1 MARSMTGFGRGQAVM
16 SDRKCSIE
24 IKSINSKYCDIQIRL
39 PKILNGLENRIRESV
54 TNRLIRG
61 KIDVFVNFEDNREDS
76 KTVIV
81 DLPLVKAYQ
90 HAFEEISAMIGSD
103 ENVYASQIAKMND
116 VLSVQ
121 SVQLEEEEAWKLVSA
136 ALEDA
141 LSAICAMK
149 EREGAALILDVSG
162 KCDTMED
169 FRQQV
174 LLRAPFVASE
184 YRTRLQTRI
193 TELAGDLAKDL
204 IDEQRLAMEV
214 SIFADKCAIDE
225 EIVRLSSHI
234 GQLRSTLA
242 EDQAV
247 GKKLDFILQEMNR
260 EINTIGSKANDITI
274 TRCVVEMKTELEKI
288 REQIQN
294 IE

>member
-1 MARSMTGFGRGQAVM
+1 MTGFGRGQAVM
-16 SDRKCSIE
+16 ADRKCSIE

-54 TNRLIRG
+54 TNMLNRG
-61 KIDVFVNFEDNREDS
+61 KIDVFVNFEDNRVDS

-90 HAFEEISAMIGSD
+90 HALEEISAMIGSN
-103 ENVYASQIAKMND
+103 ENLYASQIAKMND
-116 VLSVQ
+116 ALSVQ
-121 SVQLEEEEAWKLVSA
+121 SVQLEEEEAWRLVSA
-136 ALEDA
+136 ALYDA
-141 LSAICAMK
+141 LASICTMK
-149 EREGAALILDVSG
+149 EKEGAALILDVSG
-162 KCDTMED
+162 KCDAMEA
-169 FRQQV
+169 FLQQV
-174 LLRAPFVASE
+174 LIRAPYVASE

-193 TELAGDLAKDL
+193 TELAGDLAKEL

-214 SIFADKCAIDE
+214 AIFADKCAIDE

-274 TRCVVEMKTELEKI
+274 TKCVVEMKTELEKI

>member
-1 MARSMTGFGRGQAVM
+1 
-16 SDRKCSIE
+16 
-24 IKSINSKYCDIQIRL
+24 
-39 PKILNGLENRIRESV
+39 
-54 TNRLIRG
+54 
-61 KIDVFVNFEDNREDS
+61 
-76 KTVIV
+76 
-81 DLPLVKAYQ
+81 
-90 HAFEEISAMIGSD
+90 
-103 ENVYASQIAKMND
+103 MND

-121 SVQLEEEEAWKLVSA
+121 SVQLEEEEAWKLVRSSGGCNRRHLRDEGEGRGRPDPRCIGQMPTRWRISGSRSCSA
-136 ALEDA
+136 HRSSPPSIAQG
-141 LSAICAMK
+141 S
-149 EREGAALILDVSG
+149 
-162 KCDTMED
+162 
-169 FRQQV
+169 RQ
-174 LLRAPFVASE
+174 
-184 YRTRLQTRI
+184 RI

-214 SIFADKCAIDE
+214 AIFADKCAIDE

-274 TRCVVEMKTELEKI
+274 TKCVVEMKTELEKI

>member
-1 MARSMTGFGRGQAVM
+1 M
-16 SDRKCSIE
+16 
-24 IKSINSKYCDIQIRL
+24 
-39 PKILNGLENRIRESV
+39 LN
-54 TNRLIRG
+54 RG
-61 KIDVFVNFEDNREDS
+61 KIDVFVNFEDNRVDS

-90 HAFEEISAMIGSD
+90 HALEEISAMIGSN
-103 ENVYASQIAKMND
+103 ENLYASQIAKMND

-121 SVQLEEEEAWKLVSA
+121 SVQLEEEEAWRLVSA
-136 ALEDA
+136 ALYDA
-141 LSAICAMK
+141 LASICTMK
-149 EREGAALILDVSG
+149 EKEGAALILDVSG
-162 KCDTMED
+162 KCDAMEA
-169 FRQQV
+169 FLQQV
-174 LLRAPFVASE
+174 LIRAPYVASE

-193 TELAGDLAKDL
+193 TELAGDLAKEL

-214 SIFADKCAIDE
+214 AIFADKCAIDE

-274 TRCVVEMKTELEKI
+274 TKCVVEMKTELEKI